1 MGQENLFDDVTY
13 FKVFDN
19 DVGLISTETSYGWQT
34 VADFG
39 GTYYYMDDQ
48 LITLETAINAW
59 QEYYDIE
66 LTQGEIEYI
75 LIENA

>member
-1 MGQENLFDDVTY
+1 MDSCVFNDVVY

-19 DVGLISTETSYGWQT
+19 DIGLISSETSYGWQT
-34 VADFG
+34 VAEVGDK
-39 GTYYYMDDQ
+39 YYYMGDC
-48 LITLETAINAW
+48 LVTLETAINAW

-75 LIENA
+75 MIENA